1 MNTIQNAL
9 AEVLAKYGTTDYKG
23 RKVAK
28 IALHRISEY
37 DLTNAN
43 VLMSLPYNFDD
54 TDEIKY
60 AVRRVDQVI
69 NLEVWK

>member
-1 MNTIQNAL
+1 MKEQTAL
-9 AEVLAKYGTTDYKG
+9 AEVLEKYGTTDWKG

-28 IALHRISEY
+28 IALHKIGDY
-37 DLTNAN
+37 DLVNAGT
-43 VLMSLPYNFDD
+43 LLSLPYSFDD
-54 TDEIKY
+54 SGEIKY